1 VRELI
6 QSGEDSLDADEF
18 WCVVDPGGEPME
30 ETASKSFAYPVVT
43 FCNALECDWEDAKEI
58 GYRLGR
64 CRSRS

>member
-1 VRELI
+1 
-6 QSGEDSLDADEF
+6 
-18 WCVVDPGGEPME
+18 ME